1 MWARRVAP
9 KGPSAE
15 QATCLSGLLV
25 SLVRSQAEPHLY
37 RHSPL
42 EVGPQCPAPKP
53 RKIVISPEATNPN
66 ASNSELPSAESNSEL
81 PLVPL
86 VAMGCRYKNIQNCG
100 LGGPSGLF
108 CVASDPPMLVP
119 HSYAQNKQK
128 QDR

>member
-42 EVGPQCPAPKP
+42 EVGPQCPAAKP
-53 RKIVISPEATNPN
+53 RKIVMSPEATNPN
-66 ASNSELPSAESNSEL
+66 ASNSELPLQAIPNCHWCHWSPWAAVIKTFKIVDWV
-81 PLVPL
+81 VPPACFAL
-86 VAMGCRYKNIQNCG
+86 H
-100 LGGPSGLF
+100 LT
-108 CVASDPPMLVP
+108 PPC
-119 HSYAQNKQK
+119 
-128 QDR
+128 